1 MEQVSNK
8 TAYPKSDLRS
18 GASLFLLELIIAI
31 GFFAVAGIV
40 CINMFLHSHRVSVA
54 AGQKTEAVRISQNC
68 AESFIAADGDKESFL
83 ELLEAAFPEDSVS
96 ESGTDEILLI
106 SGEGGYETRIGIT
119 CPADGKGMAVMQ
131 VRVGSA
137 EDKELFELEVKDY
150 AVPQVKG
157 VTAEGGGHEQ

>member
-40 CINMFLHSHRVSVA
+40 CINMFLHAHRISVA

-68 AESFIAADGDKESFL
+68 AESFIAADGDKERFL

-119 CPADGKGMAVMQ
+119 CPAVMQ